1 MTDPVPAAREM
12 NELQRLTGVFWEPRP
27 VFENLAAHPRWWTPL
42 LVLTVLAVIFTTML
56 SRVVGFETIIRQQ
69 MESNTRLQQLPPE
82 QIEKIIAQQ
91 TGIAS
96 KIGIAGAC
104 VGVSV
109 ATLAIAGILFGVF
122 SLAGGATL
130 KFKQAFSATCYSF
143 LPTGLSTILALIVM
157 YFKDPADFDV
167 RSPLPLSAGAFL
179 DASSVPKWLHSVATS
194 IDVFSIWVMLLL
206 AVGFS
211 AALGKMRFP
220 RALTLVLS
228 TWVVW
233 VLVKAGWAAIFG

>member
-1 MTDPVPAAREM
+1 MADPVPAVREM
-12 NELQRLTGVFWEPRP
+12 NEFQRLTGVFWEPRP

-42 LVLTVLAVIFTTML
+42 LLLTALAVVFTTML
-56 SRVVGFETIIRQQ
+56 SNVVGFETIIRQQ

-82 QIEKIIAQQ
+82 QVEKIIAQQ
-91 TGIAS
+91 TGVAS
-96 KIGIAGAC
+96 KIGIAGSC
-104 VGVSV
+104 LGVSLM
-109 ATLAIAGILFGVF
+109 TLAIAGILFGVF

-167 RSPLPLSAGAFL
+167 RSPLPLNAGAFL
-179 DASSVPKWLHSVATS
+179 DASAVPKWLHSVAAS

-206 AVGFS
+206 ALGFS
-211 AALGKMRFP
+211 AALGKMRFS
-220 RALTLVLS
+220 RALILVLS
-228 TWVVW
+228 SWIVW
-233 VLVKAGWAAIFG
+233 VLAKAGWATVFG

>member
-1 MTDPVPAAREM
+1 MTDAAPATKEM
-12 NELQRLTGVFWEPRP
+12 NEFQRLTGVFWEPRP

-42 LVLTVLAVIFTTML
+42 LLLTALAVVFTTML
-56 SRVVGFETIIRQQ
+56 SNVVGFETIIRQQ

-82 QIEKIIAQQ
+82 QVEKIIAQQ
-91 TGIAS
+91 TGVAS
-96 KIGIAGAC
+96 KIGIAGSFL
-104 VGVSV
+104 GVSLM
-109 ATLAIAGILFGVF
+109 TLAIAGILFGVF

-167 RSPLPLSAGAFL
+167 RSPLPLNAGAFL
-179 DASSVPKWLHSVATS
+179 DASAVPKWLHSVAAS

-206 AVGFS
+206 ALGFS
-211 AALGKMRFP
+211 AALGKMRFS
-220 RALTLVLS
+220 RALILVLS
-228 TWVVW
+228 SWIVW
-233 VLVKAGWAAIFG
+233 VLAKAGWATVFG